1 MLCNKVDL
9 AFVLGLLAFAHG
21 MPADS
26 QSNERL
32 PLIQFTNGGIRFNF
46 AGYHAAAGLGGLLT
60 GSNTGGGLHASV
72 GTPWGGHAA
81 AGLGGTL
88 NGDNAN
94 AGGGLYARAGLGNGR
109 HEAAAGLGGLLD
121 GSGRSAPLR
130 GGLYAGA
137 TTGTH
142 GLGFT
147 AGEIPRDL
155 FGAGPSDGP
164 SDGPSNGPNGPSN
177 GPNGPSNGP
186 DNGPNDGK
194 DGEGSNGKGPSR
206 GTSHI
211 QIISRSG
218 KNSKKK
224 NEISKEAPKQEADFS
239 SSKEIREVLPI
250 EPAPLAQLAPVLS
263 KETNEIVQVD
273 VLPRRSRF
281 FQRKRLRGSRA
292 KVIEENTEE
301 DQNSNIQKR
310 QTIYYSDKPD
320 SSDRIMTIPSG
331 NNNGFFDDIF
341 QIPISTLNAVN
352 RFLNNSTG

>member
-1 MLCNKVDL
+1 MLCNKIDL
-9 AFVLGLLAFAHG
+9 AFVLGLLAFVHG

-26 QSNERL
+26 QSNERP

-121 GSGRSAPLR
+121 GSGRSAPVR

-155 FGAGPSDGP
+155 FGAR
-164 SDGPSNGPNGPSN
+164 PSNGPNNGPSN
-177 GPNGPSNGP
+177 GPSNESNNGPN
-186 DNGPNDGK
+186 NGPNDGPNDRK
-194 DGEGSNGKGPSR
+194 DEEGNNGKGR
-206 GTSHI
+206 TSHI
-211 QIISRSG
+211 QIISRSE

-224 NEISKEAPKQEADFS
+224 NEISTETPKQEVDSS
-239 SSKEIREVLPI
+239 SSKEVREVLPI
-250 EPAPLAQLAPVLS
+250 EPAPLVQLAPALPN
-263 KETNEIVQVD
+263 EANEIVQVD
-273 VLPRRSRF
+273 VLPHRGRF
-281 FQRKRLRGSRA
+281 FQRKRLRGSRK
-292 KVIEENTEE
+292 KVIEENTGE
-301 DQNSNIQKR
+301 DQNNLNIQKR

-320 SSDRIMTIPSG
+320 PSDKVMTIPSG
-331 NNNGFFDDIF
+331 NNSGFFDDIF

-352 RFLNNSTG
+352 RFLNNSSG